1 MNDEFENFISCI
13 YNISNFWRVSRF
25 KLVFNQPSFKHIYY
39 LLLLYQSLSNFA
51 YNLLWTLWTIKCFYN
66 ESWQGFNF
74 IFVHYCGKYATIVWK
89 VTFLFILLCLHA
101 PKYII
106 KKIIVQVHPK
116 KSTSTQVI
124 IYHNGEKKMVM
135 VVVVFYTPSRP
146 FKNHNSWTKFINCWP
161 FVVHM
166 DIVFKKNVPLIL
178 NFYRRI

>member
-1 MNDEFENFISCI
+1 MHIAYYKHYEPSNAFVMKVDKDSTSFLCI
-13 YNISNFWRVSRF
+13 IVEICNNSLEGYFF
-25 KLVFNQPSFKHIYY
+25 YLFYY
-39 LLLLYQSLSNFA
+39 A
-51 YNLLWTLWTIKCFYN
+51 CMP
-66 ESWQGFNF
+66 
-74 IFVHYCGKYATIVWK
+74 
-89 VTFLFILLCLHA
+89 